1 MFPPRLPVL
10 CSSSARTGERTK
22 KAPPRPAA
30 CWGFIASARTPGVIG
45 GGVPDAVSRPVR
57 SQVV

>member
-10 CSSSARTGERTK
+10 GSSSARTGERTK

-45 GGVPDAVSRPVR
+45 GGVPDAVSSRV
-57 SQVV
+57 S